1 MVLARSNIKLGDIAV
16 SRRDDLLIK
25 LTSGALDLGLALTEA
40 QVDDLLRYLA
50 LMVKWNA
57 VYNLTS
63 VRDPALM
70 VTQHLLDSLS
80 VVTAFNAARRVLDV
94 GAGGG
99 LPGIVLA
106 ICAKASHPNMRIALI
121 DTVHKKTAFLTQ
133 VKVEL
138 GLTNVTVHTGRV
150 EQLRVT
156 EPFDIITSR
165 AFAEL
170 ADFITWSA
178 HLLAPGG
185 QFLAMKGAPPI
196 EEIRRLPKGWQV
208 SSMRSLIVPT
218 LEGSRNLV
226 HITRTIE

>member
-1 MVLARSNIKLGDIAV
+1 
-16 SRRDDLLIK
+16 
-25 LTSGALDLGLALTEA
+25 
-40 QVDDLLRYLA
+40 
-50 LMVKWNA
+50 
-57 VYNLTS
+57 
-63 VRDPALM
+63 
-70 VTQHLLDSLS
+70 
-80 VVTAFNAARRVLDV
+80 
-94 GAGGG
+94 
-99 LPGIVLA
+99 
-106 ICAKASHPNMRIALI
+106 MRIALI